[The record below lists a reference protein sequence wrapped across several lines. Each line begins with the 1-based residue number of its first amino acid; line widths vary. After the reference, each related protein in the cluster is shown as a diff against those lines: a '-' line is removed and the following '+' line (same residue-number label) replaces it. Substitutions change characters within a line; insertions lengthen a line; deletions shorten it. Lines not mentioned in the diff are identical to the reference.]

1 MREDNEMRAWRIC
14 TTNTFATRIL
24 RGKMHTSNTYR
35 RGEGEKAEKLGSKKC
50 TRGQCTGEYQKRGAI
65 EFFVTKS

>member
-1 MREDNEMRAWRIC
+1 MADLYNKYIRYKNFERENAHEQHIQK
-14 TTNTFATRIL
+14 
-24 RGKMHTSNTYR
+24 GG
-35 RGEGEKAEKLGSKKC
+35 GEEAEKLGSKKC